1 MLSRAY
7 TPSICMPAKVAFLGP
22 LLLTPSTPLHLIGS
36 TPLYLHACNPGI
48 SLRPYDYLLFTVGVT
63 PALIRAH
70 LLWHIYVSPQNDPC
84 NPRDLGPLRHL
95 IKVTKKKTPN
105 TFQFS
110 AGVFPCLLTL
120 SLVQSTKLNIFSDQ
134 PATLLFQSCL

>member
-7 TPSICMPAKVAFLGP
+7 TPSNSICMPAKVAFLGP
-22 LLLTPSTPLHLIGS
+22 LLLTPSTPLHLIGG

-84 NPRDLGPLRHL
+84 NPRDLGPMRHL
-95 IKVTKKKTPN
+95 IKVTRRHDMVRKKSKYQQRN
-105 TFQFS
+105 Q
-110 AGVFPCLLTL
+110 
-120 SLVQSTKLNIFSDQ
+120 
-134 PATLLFQSCL
+134 TLLNFLRPFFLAS